1 MTSTLALTGATGFVG
16 GRFLEDAIA
25 AGYAVRA
32 LARRPQGARAGV
44 TWVAGDLDDA
54 AALASLCDGVDAVVH
69 VAGLIKAT
77 TRTAFEAV
85 NAGGTAKVVVAAR
98 GAGVRRF
105 VHMSSLS
112 AREPDLSDYG
122 WSKARAEAIVEASG
136 LDWTM
141 VRPAAIYGPNDR
153 LMLGMFQMARRG
165 IVLLP
170 PSGRFSIVEVGD
182 LCGFILAV
190 LDAPETWGR
199 IYEIDDGRENGW
211 EHRHF
216 ARTLGRLYGKRVT
229 TIRAGRRMMGL
240 GSRLDRLVRRD
251 RAELTP
257 DRVGYF
263 LHPDWV
269 ATRERRPPAKLW
281 QPAVHTPTG
290 LKRTADWYRAQGWL
304 D

>member
-1 MTSTLALTGATGFVG
+1 MTLAVTGATGFVG
-16 GRFLEDAIA
+16 TRFLDDALA
-25 AGYAVRA
+25 AGHQVRA
-32 LARRPQGARAGV
+32 LARRPQAARAGV

-54 AALASLCDGVDAVVH
+54 AALRTLCEGADAVVH
-69 VAGLIKAT
+69 VAGLIKAMS
-77 TRTAFEAV
+77 RDAFEAV
-85 NAGGTAKVVVAAR
+85 NAGGTANLVEAAR

-141 VRPAAIYGPNDR
+141 IRPAAIYGPNDR

-165 IVLLP
+165 VVLLP
-170 PSGRFSIVEVGD
+170 PGGRFSIIEVGD
-182 LCGFILAV
+182 LCGFVLAILTE
-190 LDAPETWGR
+190 PETYGR
-199 IYEIDDGRENGW
+199 IYEVDDGRENGW

-229 TIRAGRRMMGL
+229 TVRAGRRLMGL
-240 GSRLDRLVRRD
+240 GSRLDRLFRRD

-269 ATRERRPPAKLW
+269 TTRDRRPPRELW
-281 QPAVHTPTG
+281 TPAVHTPTG
-290 LKRTADWYRAQGWL
+290 LKRTADWYREQGWL
-304 D
+304 G